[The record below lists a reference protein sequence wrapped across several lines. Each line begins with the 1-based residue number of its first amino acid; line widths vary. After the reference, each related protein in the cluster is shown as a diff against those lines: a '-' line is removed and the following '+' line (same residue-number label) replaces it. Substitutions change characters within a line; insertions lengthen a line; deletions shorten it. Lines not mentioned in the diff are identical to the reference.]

1 MSDHIVVIG
10 AGIGGL
16 SAAIHLAAAGQ
27 HVTVLER
34 NAYVGGKAGQL
45 EMGGY
50 RWDMGPTVITL
61 QPILAELFAAAGRRL
76 ADYLTLVPVD
86 PLTRYH
92 YPDGTVL
99 EINTSLAQTV
109 ANIERIAPQDLDGY
123 LRFLA
128 YAARMHR
135 ILSPVMLYSDP
146 PALSDILSLS
156 PLEMAQVDLRSMDG
170 AIRAHFRSPYLR
182 HLFRRF
188 ATYLGAS
195 PYTARAYLNV
205 IAHVE
210 LTAGLWY
217 PLGGTHQIPLAYRR
231 LAEEL
236 GVEIHT
242 EASVT
247 RILTRGKR
255 AVGVELG
262 DGVSIEADAIVANV
276 DPTTVY
282 HDLLPEHSAGKRLR
296 RWKSRS
302 FSCSG
307 FVLLL
312 GIDRQHPQLAH
323 HNIFFPSDYR
333 AEFGAIF
340 QRGQPPMEPTIYI
353 AITSKTD
360 PSHAPPG
367 CENWYVMVNTPPVN
381 DTWDWAERAAGYRD
395 RILDRL
401 ALLGLDIRD
410 HIQAEHLL
418 TPPDI
423 ERLTGAWRGAL
434 YGHSFNSPLASF
446 QRPKMRSLD
455 VEGLY
460 FTGGATHPAGGVPM
474 VTLSGRTAARLV
486 LQDSKE

>member
-1 MSDHIVVIG
+1 MSNHIVVIG
-10 AGIGGL
+10 AGLGGL
-16 SAAIHLAAAGQ
+16 SAAVYLATAGQ
-27 HVTVLER
+27 RVTVLER
-34 NAYVGGKAGQL
+34 NAFVGGKAGQA
-45 EMGGY
+45 EIAGY
-50 RWDMGPTVITL
+50 RWDTGPTVITL
-61 QPILAELFAAAGRRL
+61 KPVLADLFAAAGRRL
-76 ADYLTLVPVD
+76 GDYLTLVPID

-99 EINTSLAQTV
+99 DINTSLAQTA
-109 ANIERIAPQDLDGY
+109 ANIDRIAPRDVAGY

-135 ILSPVMLYSDP
+135 IISPMMLYSDP
-146 PALSDILSLS
+146 PELRDLLSLS
-156 PLEMAQVDLRSMDG
+156 LFEMAQVDLRSMDE
-170 AIRAHFRSPYLR
+170 AIRAHVRSPYLR
-182 HLFRRF
+182 QLFRRF

-236 GVEIHT
+236 GVEIQT
-242 EASVT
+242 EAPVT
-247 RILTRGKR
+247 RIITRGER

-262 DGVSIEADAIVANV
+262 GGTSIEADAIIANV

-360 PSHAPPG
+360 AGHAPPG
-367 CENWYVMVNTPPVN
+367 CENWYVMVNTPPVD
-381 DTWDWAERAAGYRD
+381 DTWDWAEKAAGYRD

-401 ALLGLDIRD
+401 ALLGLDVRD
-410 HIQAEHLL
+410 HIQGEHVL

-446 QRPKMRSLD
+446 QRPKTRSVD
-455 VEGLY
+455 IEGLY
-460 FTGGATHPAGGVPM
+460 FAGGATHPAGGVPM

-486 LQDSKE
+486 LRDKGG

>member
-1 MSDHIVVIG
+1 MSKHIVIIG
-10 AGIGGL
+10 AGLGGL

-34 NAYVGGKAGQL
+34 NAYVGGKAGQV
-45 EMGGY
+45 EIDGY
-50 RWDMGPTVITL
+50 RWDTGPTVITL
-61 QPILAELFAAAGRRL
+61 QPLLADLFAAAGCRL
-76 ADYLTLVPVD
+76 QDYLTLVPID

-92 YPDGTVL
+92 YPDSTVL
-99 EINTSLAQTV
+99 DINVSLAQTI

-123 LRFLA
+123 LRFLS

-135 ILSPVMLYSDP
+135 IISPVMLDGDP
-146 PALSDILSLS
+146 PALRDLFSLS
-156 PLEMAQVDLRSMDG
+156 PFEMARVDLRSMDE
-170 AIRAHFRSPYLR
+170 AICAHVRSPYLR

-231 LAEEL
+231 LAQEM
-236 GVEIHT
+236 GVEIQLD
-242 EASVT
+242 APVM
-247 RILTRGKR
+247 RILTRGTR

-262 DGVSIEADAIVANV
+262 NGSSIEADAIVANV

-282 HDLLPEHSAGKRLR
+282 HDLLPESTVGKRLR
-296 RWKSRS
+296 RWMSRAY
-302 FSCSG
+302 SCSG

-312 GIDRQHPQLAH
+312 GIDQQHPQLAH

-333 AEFGAIF
+333 AEFSAIF
-340 QRGQPPMEPTIYI
+340 RRGQPPVEPTIYI

-367 CENWYVMVNTPPVN
+367 CENWYVMVNTPPM
-381 DTWDWAERAAGYRD
+381 DDAWDWAERTPAYRD
-395 RILDRL
+395 RVLDRL
-401 ALLGLDIRD
+401 ALLGLNVRN

-418 TPPDI
+418 VPPDI
-423 ERLTGAWRGAL
+423 ARLTGAWRGAL

-446 QRPKMRSLD
+446 QRPKTRSPE
-455 VEGLY
+455 VERLY
-460 FTGGATHPAGGVPM
+460 FAGGATHPAGGVPM

-486 LQDSKE
+486 LRDSEE